1 MTNTIKRLI
10 LFFFAIPLLGVLI
23 LFLPHYGHLGV
34 IIIAAFVGVLCG
46 FELRAMLSKV
56 AKPMPRWA
64 AFIPGIAP
72 LLAWSIN
79 MGWISESVSTIAL
92 AAAVIWALA
101 DSVFVQ
107 EGEITNGVSRMGT
120 RLLMVIYPGWFLW
133 WVARL
138 TWFEE
143 ARFIIL
149 IFMLTVFLNDSLA
162 WFFGVLFGKHR
173 GIVSVSPNK
182 SLEGFLGGMLT
193 SVAVILGASHF
204 LPGIL
209 PQPLWQLILFGI
221 VSAFTT
227 TMGDLVESALKR
239 AVGVKDSGNIIMGR
253 GGMLD
258 SIDSVLLTA
267 PVFVL
272 FLQMGTWK

>member
-23 LFLPHYGHLGV
+23 LFLPHYGQLGV
-34 IIIAAFVGVLCG
+34 IVIVAIVGVLCG

-107 EGEITNGVSRMGT
+107 EGEVIKIDTRTGEYVSR
-120 RLLMVIYPGWFLW
+120 
-133 WVARL
+133 
-138 TWFEE
+138 
-143 ARFIIL
+143 
-149 IFMLTVFLNDSLA
+149 
-162 WFFGVLFGKHR
+162 
-173 GIVSVSPNK
+173 
-182 SLEGFLGGMLT
+182 
-193 SVAVILGASHF
+193 
-204 LPGIL
+204 
-209 PQPLWQLILFGI
+209 
-221 VSAFTT
+221 
-227 TMGDLVESALKR
+227 
-239 AVGVKDSGNIIMGR
+239 VKG
-253 GGMLD
+253 
-258 SIDSVLLTA
+258 
-267 PVFVL
+267 
-272 FLQMGTWK
+272 